1 MRIAQ
6 LLLIGLRKS
15 VSTVRSVFLDL
26 SDNILTMKLAVYS
39 DKEKVVKIITESFKN
54 NPHLNCIVKND
65 QKKPQR
71 LSKLAEYAFYV
82 GWRRNGVFLTEDEK
96 GVVIIYEQNKH
107 NYNFKELF
115 LQVQMVFQTFTLPRI
130 LKVAKLESTIK
141 KNRCNGFEYLYL
153 WFFGVADESLGSS
166 NARELMKFVFSMS
179 AEKQLPICIETSLC
193 RNAKIYER
201 FGFQSYRQ
209 LYEPERELRVWFMRR
224 DFAVNSQ

>member
-1 MRIAQ
+1 
-6 LLLIGLRKS
+6 
-15 VSTVRSVFLDL
+15 
-26 SDNILTMKLAVYS
+26 MKLAVYS
-39 DKEKVVKIITESFKN
+39 DKEKVVRIISESFKN

-65 QKKPQR
+65 AKKPQR

-82 GWRRNGVFLTEDEK
+82 GWRRDGVFLTDDEK

-107 NYNFKELF
+107 NCNLKELF
-115 LQVQMVFQTFTLPRI
+115 LQLKLAFQTFTLPRV

-141 KNRCNGFEYLYL
+141 KNRCNGFDYLYL

-179 AEKQLPICIETSLC
+179 NEKQLPICIETTLS

-201 FGFQSYRQ
+201 FGFKSYRQ
-209 LYEPERELRVWFMRR
+209 LYEPDKDLRVWFMRR
-224 DFAVNSQ
+224 DLALTN